1 MSYAVFRKVCWESLN
16 PVHFSLRNKQTKTG
30 LAWRVLAYGQ
40 KMCPEA
46 GLVSFVCM
54 QFHAS
59 ITTRRLGLLNFKN
72 PTLEW
77 HLWIV
82 VVVWPHAFKLA

>member
-1 MSYAVFRKVCWESLN
+1 MLN